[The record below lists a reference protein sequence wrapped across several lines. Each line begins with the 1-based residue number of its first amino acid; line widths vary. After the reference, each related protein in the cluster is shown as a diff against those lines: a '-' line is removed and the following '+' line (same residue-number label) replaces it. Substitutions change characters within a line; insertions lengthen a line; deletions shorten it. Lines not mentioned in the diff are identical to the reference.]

1 MSQISERY
9 ATALYEVTQAKGN
22 TSEVLATLKALKT
35 SLEENKDVLEMLNA
49 PLLSDTDKEAVLKS
63 AIANAINDELSTFF
77 SLLIKNNRLLL
88 LPQIVQALEDKVAQ
102 EMGVE
107 SGTVRSATELTDSE
121 KTEVQKLI
129 EKKLSKKVDL
139 SFVVDSKMIGGI
151 EAKVGSYIFENSI
164 KTHMQKLNDF
174 ITRRVQ

>member
-9 ATALYEVTQAKGN
+9 ATALYEVTQAKGK

-35 SLEENKDVLEMLNA
+35 SFEENKDVLEMLNA

>member
-9 ATALYEVTQAKGN
+9 ATALYEVTQAKGK

-49 PLLSDTDKEAVLKS
+49 PLLSDSDKEAVLKS

-107 SGTVRSATELTDSE
+107 SGTVRSATELTDLE

-139 SFVVDSKMIGGI
+139 SFVVDSEMIGGI

>member
-35 SLEENKDVLEMLNA
+35 SFEENKDVLEMLNA